1 MTSAILA
8 SIPSPTQN
16 VWFLGPIPLRAYAI
30 AIIIGIVVAVWL
42 TDRRLKARGG
52 PAGAVTDVAL
62 WAVPF
67 GIVGGRLY
75 HVITTPGPY
84 FGPDGHL
91 IDIVKIWNGGLG
103 IWGAVALG
111 ALGAWLGCRRI
122 GLPLGVL
129 ADAAAPGLVFAQAI
143 GRLGNY
149 FNNELYGGQTSL
161 PWGLVV
167 HQMDPATGH
176 AVSTLPGTYHPTF
189 LYELLWN
196 AGVGLLVI
204 WADKKFRLGHGR
216 AFALYV
222 MAYTV
227 GRFWV
232 EALRI
237 DEAQMFFGLRLN
249 DWTSIVVFIG
259 GLAYFLWQR
268 GPREQLRIL
277 DGGRKVEVITD
288 GEPKETVSLA
298 KDEES
303 KEESAEPDSKAEA
316 PADKA

>member
-1 MTSAILA
+1 VTSVTSAYLA
-8 SIPSPTQN
+8 AIPSPTQN
-16 VWFLGPIPLRAYAI
+16 VWFIGPIPLRAYAI
-30 AIIIGIVVAVWL
+30 AIIIGIIFAVWL
-42 TDRRLKARGG
+42 TDRRLRARGG

-75 HVITTPGPY
+75 HVVTTPGPY
-84 FGPDGHL
+84 FGPDGNL
-91 IDIVKIWNGGLG
+91 IDILKIWNGGLG

-111 ALGAWLGCRRI
+111 AVGAWLGCRRI

-149 FNNELYGGQTSL
+149 FNNELYGGQTTL
-161 PWGLVV
+161 PWGLIV

-196 AGVGLLVI
+196 IGVGLLVI
-204 WADKKFRLGHGR
+204 WADRKFQLGHGR
-216 AFALYV
+216 AFAIYV

-227 GRFWV
+227 GRFWI

-237 DEAQMFFGLRLN
+237 DTVNRIGGFRLN
-249 DWTSIVVFIG
+249 NYTAAIAFVVAL
-259 GLAYFLWQR
+259 LALVWLLRNRR
-268 GPREQLRIL
+268 GRESV
-277 DGGRKVEVITD
+277 VERGTGTG
-288 GEPKETVSLA
+288 GEPASVPSSEAAGSRA
-298 KDEES
+298 PEDEQ
-303 KEESAEPDSKAEA
+303 P
-316 PADKA
+316 